1 MKTGKSATI
10 KHLTIITT
18 FLIAVGDQERR
29 EDVQMI
35 LPGSD
40 RTLPLV
46 QQMRRRPDQP
56 AEETQASQC

>member
-29 EDVQMI
+29 EDVRMI
-35 LPGSD
+35 LP
-40 RTLPLV
+40 
-46 QQMRRRPDQP
+46 
-56 AEETQASQC
+56 E